1 MASGTGTSP
10 PVSKSRKKKS
20 NSYNSLNTINLNH
33 VKDFSLDSS
42 ESLTKISDQN
52 ALEYLDSGKNFIMDR
67 LRFEFLEQREQR
79 INPKIYS
86 LPSRDKNNL

>member
-1 MASGTGTSP
+1 M
-10 PVSKSRKKKS
+10 SK
-20 NSYNSLNTINLNH
+20 I
-33 VKDFSLDSS
+33 FSLDSS

-67 LRFEFLEQREQR
+67 LRFEFLEQLEQR

>member
-1 MASGTGTSP
+1 M
-10 PVSKSRKKKS
+10 SK
-20 NSYNSLNTINLNH
+20 I
-33 VKDFSLDSS
+33 FSLDSR

-79 INPKIYS
+79 INLKIYS

>member
-1 MASGTGTSP
+1 M
-10 PVSKSRKKKS
+10 SK
-20 NSYNSLNTINLNH
+20 I
-33 VKDFSLDSS
+33 FSLDSS

-67 LRFEFLEQREQR
+67 LRLEFLEQREQR

-86 LPSRDKNNL
+86 LPSRDKNNLW

>member
-1 MASGTGTSP
+1 MF
-10 PVSKSRKKKS
+10 K
-20 NSYNSLNTINLNH
+20 I
-33 VKDFSLDSS
+33 FSLDSS

-79 INPKIYS
+79 INLKIYS
-86 LPSRDKNNL
+86 LPSREKNNLW

>member
-1 MASGTGTSP
+1 M
-10 PVSKSRKKKS
+10 SK
-20 NSYNSLNTINLNH
+20 I
-33 VKDFSLDSS
+33 FSLDSR

-67 LRFEFLEQREQR
+67 LRFEFLDQREQR